1 MAGKFINTD
10 QKVFFDS
17 LSDNMK
23 ELLNNPYYQYSDKKG
38 SVCQYY
44 NINTTKTTLDEGTRG
59 NYSEL
64 GPNSPIRYNRIKDAI
79 LYGITRMDIDL
90 DITDFGLEGADIS
103 GEAYVLPNTF
113 IPYPGDFFTINQLDK
128 PYLFNVTNVVPNTLY
143 DEQNMYKISYVLSY
157 PDLHGIDKQVVGE
170 YVYNNAAFGT
180 NAKVVITS
188 TVYDLVSQI
197 QDTLTNL
204 KDYFYM
210 IFYDQ
215 KVQTFI
221 YLHKGIIHAYDPYL
235 IEFMIRNN
243 ILSGSTNYVYVSQQM
258 FLPST
263 FGIDYDRTIFS
274 CIEDKDV
281 NTKAKIRYVG
291 NLLLCQQKLSLL
303 YQYPEDYYYMEY
315 ARLNTKLHSISI
327 FGDLEM
333 IYNIRNNIKTS
344 NPLWNIM
351 IKYFNDEDITSQ
363 DLLDIK
369 NIDYCDNIEL
379 YYGIPIAIFCM
390 EQMVSKMLT

>member
-1 MAGKFINTD
+1 MAGKFVNTE
-10 QKVFFDS
+10 QKVTFDT
-17 LSDNMK
+17 LSENVK
-23 ELLNNPYYQYSDKKG
+23 ELMKNPYYQFSDKKG

-44 NINTTKTTLDEGTRG
+44 NINDKKTTLDEATRA

-64 GPNSPIRYNRIKDAI
+64 GPNSPIRYNKIKDAI
-79 LYGITRMDIDL
+79 IYGITKMDIAL
-90 DITDFGLEGADIS
+90 DITDFGLEANDIA
-103 GEAYVLPNTF
+103 GEAYVLPKTF
-113 IPYPGDFFTINQLDK
+113 IPYPGDFFTIDHLGK
-128 PYLFNVTNVVPNTLY
+128 PYLFKVTNAEQNTLY
-143 DEQNMYKISYVLSY
+143 TDEAMYKISYILAY
-157 PDLHGIDKQVVGE
+157 PDLNGIEDQVVGT
-170 YVYNNAAFGT
+170 YVYNTASFGT
-180 NAKVVITS
+180 NSKVVIQS
-188 TVYDLVSQI
+188 DVYNIVAQI
-197 QDTLTNL
+197 QDTLIKL
-204 KDYFYM
+204 KDYYYM

-243 ILSGSTNYVYVSQQM
+243 ILSGSTEYVYVSQQM

-263 FGIDYDRTIFS
+263 FGVDYDRTIFS

-281 NTKAKIRYVG
+281 ETKAKIRYVG
-291 NLLLCQQKLSLL
+291 NLLVCEQKLSLL
-303 YQYPEDYYYMEY
+303 YAYPEDYYYMEY
-315 ARLNTKLHSISI
+315 SHLNTHLHSISI

-333 IYNIRNNIKTS
+333 IYYIRNNIKTS
-344 NPLWNIM
+344 NPLWNVM
-351 IKYFNDEDITSQ
+351 IKYFNDEEITSD

>member
-1 MAGKFINTD
+1 MAGKFVNTE
-10 QKVFFDS
+10 QKVTFDT
-17 LSDNMK
+17 LSENVK
-23 ELLNNPYYQYSDKKG
+23 ELMKNPYYQFSDKKG

-44 NINTTKTTLDEGTRG
+44 NINDKKTTLDEATRA

-64 GPNSPIRYNRIKDAI
+64 GPNSPIRYNKIKDAI
-79 LYGITRMDIDL
+79 IYGITKMDIAL
-90 DITDFGLEGADIS
+90 DITDFGLEANDIA
-103 GEAYVLPNTF
+103 GEAYVLPKTF
-113 IPYPGDFFTINQLDK
+113 IPYPGDFFTIDHLGK
-128 PYLFNVTNVVPNTLY
+128 PYLFKVTNAEQNTLY
-143 DEQNMYKISYVLSY
+143 TDEAMYKISYILAY
-157 PDLHGIDKQVVGE
+157 PDLNGIEDQVVGT
-170 YVYNNAAFGT
+170 YVYNTASFGT
-180 NAKVVITS
+180 NSKVVIQS
-188 TVYDLVSQI
+188 DVYNIVAQI
-197 QDTLTNL
+197 QDTLIKL
-204 KDYFYM
+204 KDYYYM

-243 ILSGSTNYVYVSQQM
+243 ILSGSTEYVYVSQQM

-263 FGIDYDRTIFS
+263 FGVDYDRTIFS

-281 NTKAKIRYVG
+281 ETKAKIRYVG
-291 NLLLCQQKLSLL
+291 NLLVCQQKLSLL
-303 YQYPEDYYYMEY
+303 YAYPEDYYYMEY
-315 ARLNTKLHSISI
+315 SHLNTHLHSISI

-333 IYNIRNNIKTS
+333 IYYIRNNIKTS
-344 NPLWNIM
+344 NPLWNVM
-351 IKYFNDEDITSQ
+351 IKYFNDEEIASD

>member
-1 MAGKFINTD
+1 MAGKFVNTE
-10 QKVFFDS
+10 QKVTFDT
-17 LSDNMK
+17 LSENVK
-23 ELLNNPYYQYSDKKG
+23 ELMKNPYYQFSDKKG

-44 NINTTKTTLDEGTRG
+44 NINDKKTTLDEATRA

-64 GPNSPIRYNRIKDAI
+64 GPNSPIRYNKIKDAI
-79 LYGITRMDIDL
+79 IYGITKMDIAL
-90 DITDFGLEGADIS
+90 DITDFGLEANDIA
-103 GEAYVLPNTF
+103 GEAYVLPKTF
-113 IPYPGDFFTINQLDK
+113 IPYPGDFFTIDHLGK
-128 PYLFNVTNVVPNTLY
+128 PYLFKVTNAEQNTLY
-143 DEQNMYKISYVLSY
+143 TDEAMYKISYILAY
-157 PDLHGIDKQVVGE
+157 PDLNGIEDQVVGT
-170 YVYNNAAFGT
+170 YVYNTASFGT
-180 NAKVVITS
+180 NAKVVIQS
-188 TVYDLVSQI
+188 DVYNIVAQI
-197 QDTLTNL
+197 QDTLIKL
-204 KDYFYM
+204 KDYYYM

-243 ILSGSTNYVYVSQQM
+243 ILSGSTEYVYVSQQM

-263 FGIDYDRTIFS
+263 FGVDYDRTIFS

-281 NTKAKIRYVG
+281 ETKAKIRYVG
-291 NLLLCQQKLSLL
+291 NLLVCQQKLSLL
-303 YQYPEDYYYMEY
+303 YAYPEDYYYMEY
-315 ARLNTKLHSISI
+315 SHLNTHLHSISI

-333 IYNIRNNIKTS
+333 IYYIRNNIKTS
-344 NPLWNIM
+344 NPLWNVM
-351 IKYFNDEDITSQ
+351 IKYFNDEEITSD

>member
-1 MAGKFINTD
+1 MAGKFVNTE
-10 QKVFFDS
+10 QKVMFDT

-23 ELLNNPYYQYSDKKG
+23 SLLDNPYYKFSDKKG
-38 SVCQYY
+38 TVCQYY
-44 NINTTKTTLDEGTRG
+44 NINNKKTTLDEATRA

-64 GPNSPIRYNRIKDAI
+64 GPNSPIRYNEIKDAI
-79 LYGITRMDIDL
+79 LYGIGRMDINL
-90 DITDFGLEGADIS
+90 DITDFGLEANEIAGD
-103 GEAYVLPNTF
+103 AYVLPKTF
-113 IPYPGDFFTINQLDK
+113 EPYPGDFFTIDYLNK
-128 PYLFNVTNVVPNTLY
+128 PYLFKITNVEPNTLY
-143 DEQNMYKISYVLSY
+143 TDEAMYKISYVLAY
-157 PDLHGIDKQVVGE
+157 TDLHGIKDQVVGT
-170 YVYNNAAFGT
+170 YVYNDTSIGT
-180 NAKVVITS
+180 NSKVVIQS
-188 TVYDLVSQI
+188 DVYNLVAQI
-197 QDTLTNL
+197 QDTLIKL

-221 YLHKGIIHAYDPYL
+221 YLHNGVIHAYDPYL

-243 ILSGSTNYVYVSQQM
+243 VLSSSTNYVYVSQQM

-263 FGIDYDRTIFS
+263 FGVDYDKTIFS

-281 NTKAKIRYVG
+281 ETKAKIRYVG
-291 NLLLCQQKLSLL
+291 NLLVCEQKLSLL
-303 YQYPEDYYYMEY
+303 YAYPEDYYYMEY
-315 ARLNTKLHSISI
+315 RELNTHLYPISV

-333 IYNIRNNIKTS
+333 IYYIRNNIKTS

-351 IKYFNDEDITSQ
+351 IKYFNDEEITSD

-390 EQMVSKMLT
+390 EQMVSKMLA

>member
-1 MAGKFINTD
+1 MAGKFVNTE
-10 QKVFFDS
+10 QKVTFDT
-17 LSDNMK
+17 LSENVK
-23 ELLNNPYYQYSDKKG
+23 ELMKNPYYQLSKKKG

-44 NINTTKTTLDEGTRG
+44 NINDKKTTLDEATRA

-64 GPNSPIRYNRIKDAI
+64 GPNSPIRYNKIKDAI
-79 LYGITRMDIDL
+79 IYGITKMDIAL
-90 DITDFGLEGADIS
+90 DITDFGLEANDIA
-103 GEAYVLPNTF
+103 GEAYVLPKTF
-113 IPYPGDFFTINQLDK
+113 IPYPGDFFTIDHLGK
-128 PYLFNVTNVVPNTLY
+128 PYLFKVTNAEQNTLY
-143 DEQNMYKISYVLSY
+143 TDEAMYKISYILAY
-157 PDLHGIDKQVVGE
+157 PDLNGIEDQVVGT
-170 YVYNNAAFGT
+170 YVYNTASFGT
-180 NAKVVITS
+180 NSKVVIQS
-188 TVYDLVSQI
+188 DVYNIIAQI
-197 QDTLTNL
+197 QDTLIKL
-204 KDYFYM
+204 KDYYYM

-243 ILSGSTNYVYVSQQM
+243 ILSGSTEYVYVSQQM

-263 FGIDYDRTIFS
+263 FGVDYDRTIFS

-281 NTKAKIRYVG
+281 ETKAKIRYVG
-291 NLLLCQQKLSLL
+291 NLLVCQQRLSLL
-303 YQYPEDYYYMEY
+303 DAYPEDYYYMEY
-315 ARLNTKLHSISI
+315 SHLNTHLHSISI

-333 IYNIRNNIKTS
+333 IYYIRNNIKTS
-344 NPLWNIM
+344 NPLWNVM
-351 IKYFNDEDITSQ
+351 IKYFNDEEITSD

>member
-1 MAGKFINTD
+1 MAGKFVNTE
-10 QKVFFDS
+10 QKVTFDT
-17 LSDNMK
+17 LSENVK
-23 ELLNNPYYQYSDKKG
+23 ELMKNPYYQFSDKKG

-44 NINTTKTTLDEGTRG
+44 NINDKKTTLDEATRA
-59 NYSEL
+59 NYPEL
-64 GPNSPIRYNRIKDAI
+64 GHNSPIRYNKIKDAI
-79 LYGITRMDIDL
+79 IYGITKMDIAL
-90 DITDFGLEGADIS
+90 DITDFGLEANDIA
-103 GEAYVLPNTF
+103 GEAYVLPKTF
-113 IPYPGDFFTINQLDK
+113 IPYPGDFFTIDHLGK
-128 PYLFNVTNVVPNTLY
+128 PYLFKVTNAEQNTLY
-143 DEQNMYKISYVLSY
+143 TDEAMYKISYILAY
-157 PDLHGIDKQVVGE
+157 PDLNGIEDQVVGT
-170 YVYNNAAFGT
+170 YVYNTASFGT
-180 NAKVVITS
+180 NSKVVIQS
-188 TVYDLVSQI
+188 DVYNIVAQI
-197 QDTLTNL
+197 QDTLIKL
-204 KDYFYM
+204 KDYYYM

-243 ILSGSTNYVYVSQQM
+243 ILSGSTEYVYVSQRM

-263 FGIDYDRTIFS
+263 FGVDYDRTIFS

-281 NTKAKIRYVG
+281 ETKAKIRYVG
-291 NLLLCQQKLSLL
+291 NLLVCQQKLSLL
-303 YQYPEDYYYMEY
+303 YAYPEDYYYMEY
-315 ARLNTKLHSISI
+315 SHLNTHLHSISI

-333 IYNIRNNIKTS
+333 IYYIRNNIKTS
-344 NPLWNIM
+344 NPLWNVM
-351 IKYFNDEDITSQ
+351 IKYFNDEEITSD

>member
-1 MAGKFINTD
+1 MAGKFVNTE
-10 QKVFFDS
+10 QKVTFDT
-17 LSDNMK
+17 LSENVK
-23 ELLNNPYYQYSDKKG
+23 ELMKNPYYQFSDKKG

-44 NINTTKTTLDEGTRG
+44 NINDKKTTLDEATRA

-64 GPNSPIRYNRIKDAI
+64 GPNSPIRYNKIKDAI
-79 LYGITRMDIDL
+79 IYGITKMDIAL
-90 DITDFGLEGADIS
+90 DITDFGLEANDIA
-103 GEAYVLPNTF
+103 GEAYVLPKTF
-113 IPYPGDFFTINQLDK
+113 IPYPGDFFTIDHLGK
-128 PYLFNVTNVVPNTLY
+128 PYLFKVTNAEQNTLY
-143 DEQNMYKISYVLSY
+143 TDEAMYKISYILAY
-157 PDLHGIDKQVVGE
+157 PDLNGIEDQVVGT
-170 YVYNNAAFGT
+170 YVYNTASFGT
-180 NAKVVITS
+180 NSKVVIQS
-188 TVYDLVSQI
+188 DVYNIVAQI
-197 QDTLTNL
+197 QDTLIKL
-204 KDYFYM
+204 KDYYYM

-243 ILSGSTNYVYVSQQM
+243 ILSGSTEYVYVSQQM

-263 FGIDYDRTIFS
+263 FGVDYDRTIFS

-281 NTKAKIRYVG
+281 ETKAKIRYVG
-291 NLLLCQQKLSLL
+291 NLLVCQQKLSLL
-303 YQYPEDYYYMEY
+303 YAYPEDYYYMEY
-315 ARLNTKLHSISI
+315 SHLNTHLHSISI

-333 IYNIRNNIKTS
+333 IYYIRNNIKTS
-344 NPLWNIM
+344 NPLWNVM
-351 IKYFNDEDITSQ
+351 IKYFNDEEITSD

>member
-1 MAGKFINTD
+1 MAGKFVNTE
-10 QKVFFDS
+10 QKVTFDT
-17 LSDNMK
+17 LSENVK
-23 ELLNNPYYQYSDKKG
+23 ELMKNPYYQFSDKKG

-44 NINTTKTTLDEGTRG
+44 NINDKKTTLDEATRA

-64 GPNSPIRYNRIKDAI
+64 GPNSPIRYNKIKDAI
-79 LYGITRMDIDL
+79 IYGITKMDIAI
-90 DITDFGLEGADIS
+90 DITDFGLEANDIA
-103 GEAYVLPNTF
+103 GEAYVLPKTF
-113 IPYPGDFFTINQLDK
+113 IPYPGDFFTIDHLGK
-128 PYLFNVTNVVPNTLY
+128 PYLFKVTNAEQNTLY
-143 DEQNMYKISYVLSY
+143 TDEAMYKISYILAY
-157 PDLHGIDKQVVGE
+157 PDLNGIEDQVVGT
-170 YVYNNAAFGT
+170 YVYNTASFGT
-180 NAKVVITS
+180 NSKVVIQS
-188 TVYDLVSQI
+188 DVYNIVAQI
-197 QDTLTNL
+197 QDTLIKL
-204 KDYFYM
+204 KDYYYM

-243 ILSGSTNYVYVSQQM
+243 ILSGSTEYVYVSQQM

-263 FGIDYDRTIFS
+263 FGVDYDRTIFS

-281 NTKAKIRYVG
+281 ETKAKIRYVG
-291 NLLLCQQKLSLL
+291 NLLVCQQKLSLL
-303 YQYPEDYYYMEY
+303 YAYPEDYYYMEY
-315 ARLNTKLHSISI
+315 SHLNTHLHSISI

-333 IYNIRNNIKTS
+333 IYYIRNNIKTS
-344 NPLWNIM
+344 NPLWNVM
-351 IKYFNDEDITSQ
+351 IKYFNDEEITSD

>member
-1 MAGKFINTD
+1 MAGKFVNTE
-10 QKVFFDS
+10 QKVTFDT
-17 LSDNMK
+17 LSENVK
-23 ELLNNPYYQYSDKKG
+23 ELMKNPYYQFSDKKG

-44 NINTTKTTLDEGTRG
+44 NINDKKTTLDEATRA

-64 GPNSPIRYNRIKDAI
+64 GPNSPIRYNKIKDAI
-79 LYGITRMDIDL
+79 IYGITKMDIAL
-90 DITDFGLEGADIS
+90 DITDFGLEANDIA
-103 GEAYVLPNTF
+103 GEAYVLPKTF
-113 IPYPGDFFTINQLDK
+113 IPYPGDFFTIDHLGK
-128 PYLFNVTNVVPNTLY
+128 PYLFKVTNAEQNTLY
-143 DEQNMYKISYVLSY
+143 TDEAMYKISYILAY
-157 PDLHGIDKQVVGE
+157 PDLNGIEDQVVGT
-170 YVYNNAAFGT
+170 YVYNTASFGT
-180 NAKVVITS
+180 NSKVVIQS
-188 TVYDLVSQI
+188 DVYNIIAQI
-197 QDTLTNL
+197 QDTLIKL
-204 KDYFYM
+204 KDYYYM

-243 ILSGSTNYVYVSQQM
+243 ILSGSTEYVYVSQQM

-263 FGIDYDRTIFS
+263 FGVDYDRTIFS

-281 NTKAKIRYVG
+281 ETKAKIRYVG
-291 NLLLCQQKLSLL
+291 NLLVCQQKLSLL
-303 YQYPEDYYYMEY
+303 YAYPEDYYYMEY
-315 ARLNTKLHSISI
+315 SHLNTHLHSISI

-333 IYNIRNNIKTS
+333 IYYIRNNIKTS
-344 NPLWNIM
+344 NPLWNVM
-351 IKYFNDEDITSQ
+351 IKYFNDEEITSD

-390 EQMVSKMLT
+390 EQMVSKMLS

>member
-1 MAGKFINTD
+1 MAGKFVNTE
-10 QKVFFDS
+10 QKVTFDT
-17 LSDNMK
+17 LSENVK
-23 ELLNNPYYQYSDKKG
+23 ELMKNPYYQFSDKKG

-44 NINTTKTTLDEGTRG
+44 NINDKKTTLDEATRA

-64 GPNSPIRYNRIKDAI
+64 GPNSPIRYNKIKDAI
-79 LYGITRMDIDL
+79 IYGITKMDIAL
-90 DITDFGLEGADIS
+90 DITDFGLEANDIA
-103 GEAYVLPNTF
+103 GEAYVLPKTF
-113 IPYPGDFFTINQLDK
+113 IPYPGDFFTIDHLGK
-128 PYLFNVTNVVPNTLY
+128 PYLFKVTNAEQNTLY
-143 DEQNMYKISYVLSY
+143 TDEAMYKISYILAY
-157 PDLHGIDKQVVGE
+157 PDLNGIEDQVVGT
-170 YVYNNAAFGT
+170 YVYNTASFGT
-180 NAKVVITS
+180 NSKVVIQS
-188 TVYDLVSQI
+188 DVYNIVAQI
-197 QDTLTNL
+197 QDTLIKL
-204 KDYFYM
+204 KDYYYM

-243 ILSGSTNYVYVSQQM
+243 ILSGSTEYVYVSQQM

-263 FGIDYDRTIFS
+263 FGVDYDRTIFS

-281 NTKAKIRYVG
+281 ETKAKIRYVG
-291 NLLLCQQKLSLL
+291 NLLVCQQKLSLL
-303 YQYPEDYYYMEY
+303 YAYPEDYYYMEY
-315 ARLNTKLHSISI
+315 SHLNTHLHSISI

-333 IYNIRNNIKTS
+333 IYYIRNNIKTS
-344 NPLWNIM
+344 NPLCNVM
-351 IKYFNDEDITSQ
+351 IKYFNDEEITSD

>member
-1 MAGKFINTD
+1 MAGKFVNTE
-10 QKVFFDS
+10 QKVTFDT
-17 LSDNMK
+17 LSENVK
-23 ELLNNPYYQYSDKKG
+23 ELMKNPYYQFSDKKG

-44 NINTTKTTLDEGTRG
+44 NINDKKTTLDEATRA

-64 GPNSPIRYNRIKDAI
+64 GPNSPIRYNKIKDAI
-79 LYGITRMDIDL
+79 IYGITKMDIAL
-90 DITDFGLEGADIS
+90 DITDFGLEANDIA
-103 GEAYVLPNTF
+103 GEAYVLPKTF
-113 IPYPGDFFTINQLDK
+113 IPYPGDFFTIDHLGK
-128 PYLFNVTNVVPNTLY
+128 PYLFKVTNAEQNTLY
-143 DEQNMYKISYVLSY
+143 TDEAMYKISYILAY
-157 PDLHGIDKQVVGE
+157 PDLNGIEDQVVGT
-170 YVYNNAAFGT
+170 YVYNTASFGT
-180 NAKVVITS
+180 NSKVVIQS
-188 TVYDLVSQI
+188 DVYNIVAQI
-197 QDTLTNL
+197 QDTLIKL
-204 KDYFYM
+204 KDYYYM

-243 ILSGSTNYVYVSQQM
+243 ILSGSTEYVYVSQQM

-263 FGIDYDRTIFS
+263 FGVDYDRTIFS

-281 NTKAKIRYVG
+281 ETKAKIRYVG
-291 NLLLCQQKLSLL
+291 NLLVCQQKLSLL
-303 YQYPEDYYYMEY
+303 YAYPEDYYYMEY
-315 ARLNTKLHSISI
+315 SHLNTHLHSISI

-333 IYNIRNNIKTS
+333 IYYIRNNIKTS
-344 NPLWNIM
+344 NPLWNVM
-351 IKYFNDEDITSQ
+351 IKYFNDEEITSD

-390 EQMVSKMLT
+390 EQMVSKMVT